1 MDRDTRI
8 SILQN
13 LSKTKEIPV
22 STGAKLLDVN
32 RTTVYY
38 TPVGVS
44 DEELECKAIIDR
56 LHLENPSWGARQ
68 MSAQLKRRGYDVGR
82 KKARRYMT
90 DMGIDPIYPKM
101 NLSKRAHNAHILPY
115 LLKSAVITRPNQ
127 AWSVDITYIPM
138 RHGFMFLTAIIDW
151 YSRCIVG
158 WELDDTLCTDAV
170 IRAMEKAL
178 AVATPEIVNSDQGTQ
193 FTSDEYMQFLKDRRI
208 RQSMDGKSRWADNI
222 MIERWFRSLKYEEI
236 YLNQYDSPRQ
246 LRDAIRKY
254 VYTYN
259 FERCH
264 SAIDNQTPA
273 SMYFPAMLYEA
284 AKQAA

>member
-1 MDRDTRI
+1 
-8 SILQN
+8 
-13 LSKTKEIPV
+13 
-22 STGAKLLDVN
+22 
-32 RTTVYY
+32 
-38 TPVGVS
+38 
-44 DEELECKAIIDR
+44 
-56 LHLENPSWGARQ
+56 
-68 MSAQLKRRGYDVGR
+68 
-82 KKARRYMT
+82 
-90 DMGIDPIYPKM
+90 
-101 NLSKRAHNAHILPY
+101 
-115 LLKSAVITRPNQ
+115 
-127 AWSVDITYIPM
+127 
-138 RHGFMFLTAIIDW
+138 MFLTAIIDW

-236 YLNQYDSPRQ
+236 YLNQYDSPKQ
-246 LRDAIRKY
+246 LREAIRKY